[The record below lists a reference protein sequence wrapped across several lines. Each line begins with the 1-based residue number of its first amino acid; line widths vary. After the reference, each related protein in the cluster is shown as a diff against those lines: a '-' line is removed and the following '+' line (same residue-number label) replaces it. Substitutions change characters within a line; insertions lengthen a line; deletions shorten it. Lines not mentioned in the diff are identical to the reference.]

1 MIVVIHNY
9 YSVIHPY
16 FAFVIELLFIL
27 VNVTFFCNAIFDFF
41 FFFLY
46 IICFN

>member
-1 MIVVIHNY
+1 MIVVIQYY

-27 VNVTFFCNAIFDFF
+27 LFSMSLVFF
-41 FFFLY
+41 F
-46 IICFN
+46 